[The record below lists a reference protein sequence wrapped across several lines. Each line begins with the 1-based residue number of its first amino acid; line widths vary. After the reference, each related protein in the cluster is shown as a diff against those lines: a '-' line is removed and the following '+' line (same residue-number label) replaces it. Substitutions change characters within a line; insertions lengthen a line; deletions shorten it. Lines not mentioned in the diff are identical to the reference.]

1 MNHGFIYPPLQISYY
16 NQASPEVLPYIST
29 DIAGLS
35 SSFYNT
41 FCSCSQ
47 YLTKYRL
54 QSFSEEQPGQQ
65 DRLASTHSSSREG
78 GAERLSETL
87 RSTQL

>member
-1 MNHGFIYPPLQISYY
+1 MWIFFQISYY

-35 SSFYNT
+35 SSFYHN

-47 YLTKYRL
+47 YLTRNRL
-54 QSFSEEQPGQQ
+54 QSSPEVQTGQQ
-65 DRLASTHSSSREG
+65 QATNTDSPSCDNEAVTLSS
-78 GAERLSETL
+78 AL